1 MMFCPEPC
9 VAHHPLAPR
18 DAGVKPGHRPRLY
31 VVPERLNPDFLLL
44 QERAS
49 AIAEALER
57 GRLDLVDQIVANTA
71 TNR

>member
-1 MMFCPEPC
+1 M
-9 VAHHPLAPR
+9 
-18 DAGVKPGHRPRLY
+18 
-31 VVPERLNPDFLLL
+31 PERLNPDFLLL